1 MPIQGFDTQQTE
13 IIGRNWLINEL
24 MLAGYEVSLPLRDN
38 GVDLIVGL
46 PGFPWMLPIQ
56 LKTSTNRSIPIHKK
70 YLGRNVGIAYVLLGE
85 KASALP
91 ATSAD
96 VYKPVP
102 GTSDYSSRLLL
113 LSPRTANNLP
123 VLMGYKYAPE
133 TKSYYLNWTA
143 KKADHWLNRHM
154 FESRTGVREGLH
166 RLYLTVAGENQISVP
181 PNAHRLPPR

>member
-1 MPIQGFDTQQTE
+1 MRFHGFDTQQTE

-24 MLAGYEVSLPLRDN
+24 MIAGYEVSLPLRDN

-56 LKTSTNRSIPIHKK
+56 LKTSTNRSISIQRK

-85 KASALP
+85 KAGALP
-91 ATSAD
+91 ATPAD
-96 VYKPVP
+96 AYDPVV
-102 GTSDYSSRLLL
+102 GTNDYSARLLL

-123 VLMGYKYAPE
+123 GLIGYKYAPE
-133 TKSYYLNWTA
+133 AKSYYLKWTA
-143 KKADHWLNRHM
+143 KKVTDWLSMHM
-154 FESRTGVREGLH
+154 FESREGVREAVH
-166 RLYLTVAGENQISVP
+166 TLYLNVAGENLISVP